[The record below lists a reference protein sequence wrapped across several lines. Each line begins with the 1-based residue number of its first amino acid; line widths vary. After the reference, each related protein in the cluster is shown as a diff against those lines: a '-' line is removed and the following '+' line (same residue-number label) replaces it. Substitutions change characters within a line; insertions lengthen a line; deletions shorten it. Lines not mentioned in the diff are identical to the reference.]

1 MKAFVKRIVMF
12 FCFVLIVPAVI
23 GMNISAVQAAT
34 TPYFSKSKVT
44 IAGKGETYQM
54 VIKSKVAKSTYVWS
68 SSNKAVATV
77 TKNGVVTSVG
87 GGTATIKCKITY
99 PSKKTKTL
107 SCKVTVTVPAT
118 EVKISNTSLTN
129 GAQRITLGSS
139 MDFDCT
145 LTPSDTTDKVVW
157 SIGKEGDPEC
167 IRIDDAAA
175 GKITAMKAGKV
186 TLRVTAAATTTKEA
200 TAASI
205 VDDSVIIEVVGP
217 TAAVNSVEIK
227 DPNTIIAVFG
237 SPILESTVI
246 GTNGI
251 LSSNIEIKMGKD
263 VKNVLASDPGTL
275 KASLSADKK
284 TLTITTEKSMSGN
297 YGINFT
303 SNIKTTDNIA
313 LEAYYKAINYAD
325 TTGPYIVQTTLDDSG
340 LVAIIQFNEVV
351 NFDNL
356 KISGA
361 ALVNSATAADPTTL
375 NLLSNK
381 LNYIVADDK
390 KSLSINM
397 ASMIATDRGKL
408 FSVYISGIKD
418 TVGNLPATVY
428 VTAYL
433 QTDTSPK
440 PQARVQSV
448 VRTAYNTI
456 TVTFDRAIQTP
467 GYISIS
473 GGSWIPG
480 KVDTTDKKK
489 VNYTLVTPTELA
501 YTGAKAVQVG
511 YYNSY
516 NVISTDT
523 SANTMQSYMA
533 DFTVDASQPMLTQY
547 SYDADTSI
555 MTLTFNK
562 NVSLAN
568 ATGIFTARYASSS
581 DEISPNTNVSY
592 TQVTHT
598 LGNNVIQI
606 KLSNI
611 SLLGTYTFTI
621 NSGVVYDNYKNPNVA
636 RDITINNT
644 SSTSAELP
652 APYRVY
658 QSTTNP
664 DQIVVEFANKLD
676 KPSAET
682 VSNYVIA
689 GVTIIKAELTKNTSD
704 TGATVTL
711 TMAPDSVAVTVARP
725 VTITGV
731 RGYNNSYGP
740 IKGFSTSLEVKENKK
755 PSYSGISFDTTLKN
769 AIKINF
775 DEAIQGTM
783 TVQVTQISG
792 SYTAVVPNTVS
803 ISGNTATITL
813 TNVIPSGSYL
823 KVDILTNNITDMA
836 GNASRAMA
844 STLGVATSY

>member
-23 GMNISAVQAAT
+23 GMNISAVQAAV
-34 TPYFSKSKVT
+34 TPSFSKSKVT
-44 IAGKGETYQM
+44 IAGKGETYQI
-54 VIKSKVAKSTYVWS
+54 VIKNKVAKSTYKWS

-77 TKNGVVTSVG
+77 TKSGVVTSIG

-99 PSKKTKTL
+99 PSKKSKTL
-107 SCKVTVTVPAT
+107 SCKVTVTMPAT
-118 EVKISNTSLTN
+118 EVKISNTTLTN

-139 MDFDCT
+139 MDFDCI
-145 LTPSDTTDKVVW
+145 LTPSDTTDKVIW

-227 DPNTIIAVFG
+227 DPNTIVAVFG
-237 SPILESTVI
+237 SPILENTVI

-284 TLTITTEKSMSGN
+284 TLTITTEKAMSGN

-340 LVAIIQFNEVV
+340 LIATIQFNEVV

-356 KISGA
+356 KIQNA
-361 ALVNSATAADPTTL
+361 TLVNSAVTADPFTL
-375 NLLSNK
+375 SMLNNK
-381 LNYIVADDK
+381 MNYIIAEDK

-397 ASMIATDRGKL
+397 ASMVTADRGKL
-408 FSVYISGIKD
+408 FSVIISGIKD
-418 TVGNLPATVY
+418 TAGNLPATVY

-448 VRTAYNTI
+448 LRTAYDTI
-456 TVTFDRAIQTP
+456 TVTFDRSIQNP
-467 GYISIS
+467 GYITVSS
-473 GGSWIPG
+473 GGWIQG
-480 KVDTTDKKK
+480 KIDLKDTKK
-489 VNYTLVTPTELA
+489 VNYKLTAIELA
-501 YTGAKAVQVG
+501 YTGVRPVQVG
-511 YYNSY
+511 NYSSY
-516 NVISTDT
+516 NVIPTDT
-523 SANTMQSYMA
+523 SASIMQTYMV
-533 DFTVDASQPMLTQY
+533 DFTADTTQPILSQYT
-547 SYDADTSI
+547 YDADTNI
-555 MTLTFNK
+555 LTLTFSK
-562 NVSLAN
+562 NVSLVN
-568 ATGIFTARYASSS
+568 TSGIISARYMSAT
-581 DEISPNTNVSY
+581 DEITPNTNVSY

-598 LGNNVIQI
+598 LGNNIIQI

-611 SLLGTYTFTI
+611 SLFGIYNFTI
-621 NSGVVYDNYKNPNVA
+621 NPGFVYDNYKNTNIA

-644 SSTSAELP
+644 TGVSAELP
-652 APYRVY
+652 APFRVY

-664 DQIVVEFANKLD
+664 DQVILEFANKLD
-676 KPSAET
+676 KGSAET
-682 VSNYVIA
+682 NSNYVIT
-689 GVTIIKAELTKNTSD
+689 GVSIIKAELTKNTSD
-704 TGATVTL
+704 QGAQVTL
-711 TMAPDSVAVTVARP
+711 TMAPDSVAVTVVRP
-725 VTITGV
+725 VVITGV
-731 RGYNNSYGP
+731 RGYNNSYGA
-740 IKGFSTSLEVKENKK
+740 IKGYTTSLEIKENKK
-755 PSYSGISFDTTLKN
+755 PTYVNSSFDNISRNT
-769 AIKINF
+769 IKLNF

-783 TVQVTQISG
+783 VVKVTQTNSA
-792 SYTAVVPNTVS
+792 YTPEIPNTISV
-803 ISGNTATITL
+803 SGNTVNIVL
-813 TNVIPSGSYL
+813 SSQPINGSYYRI
-823 KVDILTNNITDMA
+823 DILSNNITDLA
-836 GNASRAMA
+836 GNSAKVTVSPIMVVAS
-844 STLGVATSY
+844 Y